1 MYTYTY
7 IHTCILGVGGRGYY
21 YTIHTQHYV
30 VQYTHSSTH
39 TIPTTLYT
47 MYTHMLCSTHTTL
60 YMYTIHTHYTIHT
73 CSSTH
78 TTPIGRVVS
87 STHTVVVQQVG
98 RQARGRLLPSQPA
111 TQAHSYTHM
120 YMYTYTHIHTHT
132 TLCVYTYIHTYNVLY
147 YTHTC
152 IHYYY
157 TILYQQVGSTMYLG
171 HHVLYCATQGRR
183 RMWQALSYCNRGFWQ
198 KALRKVVKKI
208 TKKFSL
214 NPLTRCAQCGILRV
228 PRDRESLRAQAH
240 THVET
245 KQRAQLVKH
254 LTKTRSLLCKGVE
267 SV

>member
-7 IHTCILGVGGRGYY
+7 IHTCILGVGGRGTTILY
-21 YTIHTQHYV
+21 YTHSTTILY
-30 VQYTHSSTH
+30 YTHSSTH
-39 TIPTTLYT
+39 TIPTTPHT
-47 MYTHMLCSTHTTL
+47 MYIHTCYVVHTL
-60 YMYTIHTHYTIHT
+60 HYTRILYTHYTIHT

-78 TTPIGRVVS
+78 TTPVGREVG

-111 TQAHSYTHM
+111 TQAHSYTYM

-171 HHVLYCATQGRR
+171 HHVLYCATQGRA

-208 TKKFSL
+208 TKKIFPK
-214 NPLTRCAQCGILRV
+214 PLDKMCVVWYTKSTKRQ
-228 PRDRESLRAQAH
+228 RELAH
-240 THVET
+240 VGTHA
-245 KQRAQLVKH
+245 R
-254 LTKTRSLLCKGVE
+254 RG
-267 SV
+267 

>member
-7 IHTCILGVGGRGYY
+7 IHTCILGVGAGVLLY
-21 YTIHTQHYV
+21 YTTHTVLCSILHTQQHTHYTYYTTHYV
-30 VQYTHSSTH
+30 H
-39 TIPTTLYT
+39 TY
-47 MYTHMLCSTHTTL
+47 MLCSTHTTL
-60 YMYTIHTHYTIHT
+60 YTYTIHTLYYTYMQQYTHYTSRQRGRQYTHS
-73 CSSTH
+73 SST
-78 TTPIGRVVS
+78 
-87 STHTVVVQQVG
+87 VG
-98 RQARGRLLPSQPA
+98 RQAGKGQAAAQPA
-111 TQAHSYTHM
+111 SHAGAQLHTHVHV
-120 YMYTYTHIHTHT
+120 YIHTHTYT

-171 HHVLYCATQGRR
+171 HHVLYCATQGRA

-240 THVET
+240 THVEA